1 MGIKEQWTK
10 WEPAEN
16 LAKAHF
22 VETIIDEMD
31 RLIITLFESYKQDK
45 TFQLIF
51 DNTVIA
57 YRSVDEGYRLMTPDK
72 CVQDNGANLWRGWT
86 FFKASNSSYINW
98 LQEQSDKEI
107 DLNVVTHFVVFTEN
121 IIIDI
126 VAINEPIIKY
136 ID

>member
-1 MGIKEQWTK
+1 MKKEQWLQWK
-10 WEPAEN
+10 PAEN

-31 RLIITLFESYKQDK
+31 RLIITLFESYEQNK

-57 YRSVDEGYRLMTPDK
+57 YRSVDEGYRLMTPDN
-72 CVQDNGANLWRGWT
+72 CVQNNGTNLWRGWT

-98 LQEQSDKEI
+98 LQEQSDEKI
-107 DLNVVTHFVVFTEN
+107 NLNVVTHFVVFAEN
-121 IIIDI
+121 FI
-126 VAINEPIIKY
+126 VDVAAINEPIIKY